1 MNHYF
6 TGLNPDE
13 AKKQFKKLC
22 IELHPDNKETG
33 NAEKFKQMFNEF
45 QNLDKANE
53 TTNETAN
60 EKEIEIS
67 ESMQNIILELSKYDF
82 INMFLCGS
90 WLWIS
95 GNTFQIKEILKSLNC
110 KFAPN
115 KKMWFYTE
123 TKSSGRGNMDI
134 EEIKTRYGTKE
145 INKNIQNKLS

>member
-6 TGLNPDE
+6 TGLNPDQ
-13 AKKQFKKLC
+13 AKKRFKQLC
-22 IELHPDNKETG
+22 LELHPDNKETG
-33 NAEKFKQMFNEF
+33 NSEAFKRMFNEF

-60 EKEIEIS
+60 ETKIEMS
-67 ESMQNIILELSKYDF
+67 EKMQNVILELSKYDF
-82 INMFLCGS
+82 INMFICGS

-95 GNTFQIKEILKSLNC
+95 GNTFQNKEKLKELEC

-123 TKSSGRGNMDI
+123 IKSSGRGNMDI
-134 EEIKTRYGTKE
+134 EEIKNKYGSKE
-145 INKNIQNKLS
+145 ISKSYQNKLQ

>member
-22 IELHPDNKETG
+22 LELHPDNKETG

-45 QNLDKANE
+45 QNIQNKE
-53 TTNETAN
+53 TETETETEFEMP
-60 EKEIEIS
+60 EK
-67 ESMQNIILELSKYDF
+67 MQNIILELSKYDS
-82 INMFLCGS
+82 INMFVCGS

-95 GNTFQIKEILKSLNC
+95 GNTFLYKDIIKSLGC
-110 KFAPN
+110 IFAGN

-134 EEIKTRYGTKE
+134 EQIKNKYGSKE
-145 INKNIQNKLS
+145 ISKSYQNKLP